1 MKGASG
7 GTHRGGAA
15 LVALLCSHV
24 AFGQPAPEAVDSA
37 LPEFDPRDLSGVWVT
52 NHEGTGGYRSLTVEE
67 LIPPRTPWGEA
78 RYAVTVSGRT
88 TKTRGPGVPPALG
101 NDPIMQCNP
110 EGYPRIT
117 FFGRPVEFFHV
128 PGRLLMLFEWQ
139 RALREVWLD
148 GRRLPSD
155 PEPAWYGY
163 SVGRWEGDTLVIE
176 STGFDDRAWIDIY
189 GNVFSD
195 QMRLEERWRRVG
207 PDRLE
212 VVFRLEDPKTY
223 TRPWVSNTKVY
234 ERAEDDWEILEEI
247 CAPMD
252 EMIFNETVRDPA
264 GLGAAAQ

>member
-1 MKGASG
+1 
-7 GTHRGGAA
+7 
-15 LVALLCSHV
+15 
-24 AFGQPAPEAVDSA
+24 
-37 LPEFDPRDLSGVWVT
+37 
-52 NHEGTGGYRSLTVEE
+52 
-67 LIPPRTPWGEA
+67 
-78 RYAVTVSGRT
+78 
-88 TKTRGPGVPPALG
+88 
-101 NDPIMQCNP
+101 IMQCNP

-247 CAPMD
+247 
-252 EMIFNETVRDPA
+252 
-264 GLGAAAQ
+264 